1 MPKNKPSL
9 KGQVPF
15 DPSSCLQ
22 GGCFQTFN
30 GCFANLFQSPACSTS
45 FQNCSERGCS
55 NCQGACFPEAAKS
68 ATSIGKEAPALLTIL
83 LQDTSKYSNSKNF
96 FIAKIDAYQKLV
108 DPKLKKA
115 LGVKKICRYTP
126 TCSQYGKAAIKKHGS
141 AKGIA
146 LTAYRIM
153 RCNPFSKGGHDPVR

>member
-1 MPKNKPSL
+1 MPKIKSNL
-9 KGQVPF
+9 KGQII
-15 DPSSCLQ
+15 DPTACLSSSQ

-30 GCFANLFQSPACSTS
+30 GCFANLFQSPACSTA

-55 NCQGACFPEAAKS
+55 NCQGACFPELTRE
-68 ATSIGKEAPALLTIL
+68 ATERGATPALLTIL
-83 LQDTSKYSNSKNF
+83 LQDVSKYSSSKNF
-96 FIAKIDAYQKLV
+96 FIAKIEAYQKLV

-126 TCSQYGKAAIKKHGS
+126 TCSQYGKKAIKKHGS

-146 LTAYRIM
+146 LTAWRIM
-153 RCNPFSKGGHDPVR
+153 RCNPFSKGGRDPV